1 MFVVLCV
8 QLPKITLA
16 YFLVA
21 LNIRATF
28 SYIAQAEITL
38 RNCLFKPCFLVAIYV
53 IVKNVL
59 YCFSRCVEQ
68 PRSVAS
74 VTRTAVA
81 TEATRG
87 HTFAVHPP
95 LVYVGSFEA

>member
-38 RNCLFKPCFLVAIYV
+38 GNCLFKPCFW
-53 IVKNVL
+53 
-59 YCFSRCVEQ
+59 
-68 PRSVAS
+68 
-74 VTRTAVA
+74 
-81 TEATRG
+81 
-87 HTFAVHPP
+87 
-95 LVYVGSFEA
+95 